1 MQLGFFIRVTYGMG
15 IRHSIDAYYWTFAV
29 ITLDGFLIQVLYV
42 IRHRII
48 SNGATHLFC
57 YRIVMT
63 WIVPLLFLRSYSEK
77 DEEKIPDYR
86 IL

>member
-1 MQLGFFIRVTYGMG
+1 MLRDHGSQ
-15 IRHSIDAYYWTFAV
+15 SIDGC
-29 ITLDGFLIQVLYV
+29 I
-42 IRHRII
+42 HRII
-48 SNGATHLFC
+48 SNGATSLFC

>member
-1 MQLGFFIRVTYGMG
+1 MG

-29 ITLDGFLIQVLYV
+29 ISLDGFLIQVLYV

-48 SNGATHLFC
+48 SNGAIPLFC